1 MQSFNDFPHVFTP
14 LKVGPLTLKNRIQF
28 SPMVSAHADPETG
41 KVTPG
46 LIEFIG
52 AQARTG
58 VGLVT
63 IGSTPVE
70 FGRGRDYLGCLSV
83 VNDYDVPLLK
93 LLADEAHRYGAKLSC
108 ELQYAGRIADPKF
121 LKGQKA
127 LVPWVTPDMDPDSFA
142 EITEEQI
149 EEVVALYQNAARRL
163 KAAGFDMLMLH
174 GAHGNLASAFF
185 SQLTNQ
191 RTDAYGGSLENR
203 MNYGLKLARSLREAV
218 GPDMA
223 IEFRISQNEYLP
235 GSPTWDD
242 IAAFVRNLEKY
253 VDLVNL
259 SGGLIF
265 HPVNVRYM
273 EPSYLEPRNLNVE
286 GAAYIK
292 QRVGIPVA
300 VVGNI
305 PDIYSAEKILAEGKA
320 DIIAMARNLLAD
332 NDLVTKAY
340 RGRAESIRPC
350 LHCLDCLIFPNVG
363 TPVRCAVNPM
373 LGRETKYRRV
383 EKSSEKKKVMIAGG
397 GIAGMMAAQ
406 TAVQRGHDVTLF
418 EKSDKLGGRLHEASS
433 LYCKDY
439 YRKYLDWDISQTMN
453 CGAHII
459 MNTEVTPELI
469 KEEAP
474 DALIL
479 AIGGEHMVLPI
490 DGLAEADT
498 ITVSDADLRRKPI
511 GHKVVFCG
519 AGLSATEC
527 AVGLTKEG
535 HECILIDKM
544 PDEKL
549 LTELMESLTITFRTT
564 RAELGI
570 KLYDKASIIRIT
582 SKSVTFV
589 RDGLEIT
596 VGCDTVVTAFG
607 LRPNNG
613 VLEELANII
622 PETYIVGDANT
633 VKNIRLANHDA
644 FNVAVEL

>member
-1 MQSFNDFPHVFTP
+1 MQRFNEFPHVFTP
-14 LKVGPLTLKNRIQF
+14 LRIGPLTLKNRIQF
-28 SPMVSAHADPETG
+28 APMVSAHADPETG

-63 IGSTPVE
+63 IGSSPVE
-70 FGRGRDYLGCLSV
+70 FGRGRDYVGCLSV

-127 LVPWVTPDMDPDSFA
+127 LVPWVLPDMDPDSFA

-149 EEVVALYQNAARRL
+149 KETAVLYQNAARRL
-163 KAAGFDMLMLH
+163 KDAGFDMIMLH
-174 GAHGNLASAFF
+174 GAHGNLTSAFF

-191 RTDAYGGSLENR
+191 RSDEYGGSLENR
-203 MNYGLKLARSLREAV
+203 MNFALKLAHCLREAV

-242 IAAFVRNLEKY
+242 IVAFIRKLEKD

-273 EPSYLEPRNLNVE
+273 MPSYMEPRNLNVE

-292 QRVGIPVA
+292 PRVGIPVA

-305 PDIYSAEKILAEGKA
+305 PDIYTAEKILAEGKA

-332 NDLVTKAY
+332 QDFVTKAY
-340 RGRAESIRPC
+340 RGNSDSIRPC
-350 LHCLDCLIFPNVG
+350 LHCIDCLTFPNVG

-373 LGRETKYRRV
+373 LGRETKYRQV
-383 EKSSEKKKVMIAGG
+383 EKAQTIKKVMIVGG

-406 TAVQRGHDVTLF
+406 TAVQRGHDVTLY
-418 EKSDKLGGRLHEASS
+418 EKTEKLGGRLHEASS
-433 LYCKDY
+433 LYSKDY
-439 YRKYLDWDISQTMN
+439 YRKYLDWDIIRTMN
-453 CGAHII
+453 CGASII
-459 MNTEVTPELI
+459 MNTEVTPGLI
-469 KEEAP
+469 EKEAP

-479 AIGGEHMVLPI
+479 AIGGEHVLPPI
-490 DGLAEADT
+490 EGLAEADT

-527 AVGLTKEG
+527 AIGLTKEG
-535 HECILIDKM
+535 HECVLIDKL
-544 PDEKL
+544 PDEEL
-549 LTELMESLTITFRTT
+549 LTELMASLTVTFRTT
-564 RAELGI
+564 RAEMGI
-570 KLYDKASIIRIT
+570 PLYDKASISRIA
-582 SKSVTFV
+582 SKSVTLQ
-589 RDGLEIT
+589 RDGLETTIA
-596 VGCDTVVTAFG
+596 CDTVVTAFG
-607 LRPNNG
+607 LRPNVG
-613 VLEELANII
+613 LIAQLGHII
-622 PETYIVGDANT
+622 PETYIVGDANS
-633 VKNIRLANHDA
+633 VNNIRFANHDA